1 MNPTF
6 ERYPGVIDEDVHSS
20 ILVFEESSSGDD
32 AVQVVDVQLVKHGL
46 QSLWGQRLYSF
57 LTTTTV
63 IYS

>member
-1 MNPTF
+1 MITCFYTQYLCGSIQQMNPTF

-46 QSLWGQRLYSF
+46 QSL
-57 LTTTTV
+57 
-63 IYS
+63 